1 VRKTHFRCRDK
12 HKSGLT
18 IVEITVVSGLVV
30 ALGILLLYVASS
42 WYFGSALEATEEV
55 DKNVQM
61 IRSALMI
68 EKIVYDYSLNKANMT
83 IRNVARDNMSLRIIA
98 VDLVTMDNR
107 IVGYK
112 NLLSHSYVLRQGEKI
127 VIEDVPTCDVNQ
139 CHKGDLLRYRVWYV
153 PERYADGQ
161 SSMPG
166 KATFIESPMIYAG
179 GELFLA
185 CPPPRDYVVID
196 IVDPLLLTDGQFS
209 PSNTVYIRPAISGS
223 GSSSTIDI
231 MMYVETLDDGT
242 WGFGGANGIEIPSP
256 GNVKVTGNFSGIK
269 VPFKILIHSPDMEV
283 IPREFVMGGS
293 PNKVFVSGVTFLWR
307 ETDYMVHTIV
317 VEVGARPLSEDVLV
331 KVSVKVLDCLD
342 NTLAEVEAAERVPS
356 GMDVDLPVFIKL
368 PKPVR
373 FDQIYSVEAEI
384 MEVE

>member
-1 VRKTHFRCRDK
+1 VRKGYFRYRGK
-12 HKSGLT
+12 RKSGLT
-18 IVEITVVSGLVV
+18 VVEITVVSGLVV

-68 EKIVYDYSLNKANMT
+68 EKIVYDYNLNKANMT

-107 IVGYK
+107 IIGHKALPSHGYI
-112 NLLSHSYVLRQGEKI
+112 LRQGEKI
-127 VIEDVPTCDVNQ
+127 VIEDIPTCDVNK
-139 CHKGDLLRYRVWYV
+139 CHKGDLLKYRVWYA
-153 PERYADGQ
+153 PERYTDGQ
-161 SSMPG
+161 FSILG
-166 KATFIESPMIYAG
+166 KATFIESPIIYAG
-179 GELFLA
+179 GKFFLA
-185 CPPPRDYVVID
+185 CPPPEEYVVID
-196 IVDPLLLTDGQFS
+196 IVDPVLLTDGQFS
-209 PSNTVYIRPAISGS
+209 VSNTIYIRPAISGS
-223 GSSSTIDI
+223 GSSSTIDVMI
-231 MMYVETLDDGT
+231 YVENLDNRT
-242 WGFGGANGIEIPSP
+242 WGSGGAYDIKIPSSED
-256 GNVKVTGNFSGIK
+256 VKVVGNFSGIK
-269 VPFKILIHSPDMEV
+269 VPFKVLIYSPDMEA

-293 PNKVFVSGVTFLWR
+293 PNKVFVSGITFIWR

-317 VEVGARPLSEDVLV
+317 VEVGARPLSENVLV
-331 KVSVKVLDCLD
+331 KVSVKILDCLD

-384 MEVE
+384 TEVE